1 LFEKQQSIRYQSS
14 LNNGQASL
22 RGIRLDTQFIVST
35 AIILA
40 TFGIYIGI
48 AIYNKARATSDFY
61 VAGRGI
67 PPVFNG
73 MAIGADWMSAAS
85 FIGLAGTVMIL
96 GYDGLAYIM
105 GWTGGYLLLTFLLAP
120 QLRKYGRYT
129 VPEFIGD
136 RYASHTARVIA
147 AICTIIISFT
157 YSIGQLSGSGV
168 VIGRLF
174 EIDAKVGTLI
184 GVVLIA
190 FYSAFGGMKGITWT
204 QVAQYIILIIA
215 YLIPVIFMSLQITG
229 NPMPWISY
237 GDIVGKMGELDR
249 ELGISEYFAPFTNG
263 TKWQFIALLFTLMAG
278 TAGLPHVIVRFYT
291 VSTMKAARWSG
302 AWALLFIGLL
312 YLSAPAY
319 AAFSRFILMTK
330 VAGSNID
337 ALPSWTKSWVDTG
350 KLKVADSNGDGI
362 LQWKELIISND
373 IVVMATPEIAN
384 LGVFVIG
391 LVAAGAMAAA
401 LSTAGGLMIAISSSF
416 AHDIYY
422 RVFKPNA
429 TEKSRLAVARWS
441 IVVATVLAGLV
452 ALNPPGVI
460 TQIVAW
466 AFALASGTFFPALV
480 LGVWWKRSNAKGVIA
495 GLLFGLGVTL
505 TYIFMARAGITILG
519 IIGTGAG
526 IFGATAGFLAN
537 IIVSLITKAP
547 SQKLQEEVI
556 DLRYPEQMTFK
567 NGEVWVDDDVNLTK

>member
-1 LFEKQQSIRYQSS
+1 M
-14 LNNGQASL
+14 
-22 RGIRLDTQFIVST
+22 DVQFIVSLT
-35 AIILA
+35 IILL
-40 TFGIYIGI
+40 TFALYIGI
-48 AIYNKARATSDFY
+48 AIYNTAKQTSDFY
-61 VAGRGI
+61 VAGRGV
-67 PPVFNG
+67 PPIFNG

-85 FIGLAGTVMIL
+85 FIGMAGTIMLL
-96 GYDGLAYIM
+96 GYDGLAYVM

-136 RYASHTARVIA
+136 RYNSHSARVIA

-174 EIDAKVGTLI
+174 EIDAKIGTMI
-184 GVVLIA
+184 GVILIA
-190 FYSAFGGMKGITWT
+190 FYAAFGGMKGITWT

-215 YLIPVIFMSLQITG
+215 YLIPVIFMSLQITN
-229 NPMPWISY
+229 NPAPWLSY
-237 GDIVGKMGELDR
+237 GKIVEEMGELDR
-249 ELGISEYFAPFTNG
+249 QLGISEYFAPFTND
-263 TKWQFIALLFTLMAG
+263 TKWQFLALMFTLMAG

-319 AAFSRFILMTK
+319 AAFSRFILMTN
-330 VAGSNID
+330 VAGRKLSE
-337 ALPSWTKSWVDTG
+337 LPAWTETWVNTG
-350 KLKVADSNGDGI
+350 KLQIADGNGDGI
-362 LQWKELIISND
+362 LQWNELIISND

-384 LGVFVIG
+384 LGMFVIG

-422 RVFKPNA
+422 RVLKPQA
-429 TEKSRLAVARWS
+429 SEKNRLAVARWS
-441 IVVATVLAGLV
+441 IVIATLLAGV
-452 ALNPPGVI
+452 IALDPPGAI

-466 AFALASGTFFPALV
+466 AFALASGTFFPAL
-480 LGVWWKRSNAKGVIA
+480 LIGVWWKRSNTPGVISGMIV
-495 GLLFGLGVTL
+495 GLAVTL
-505 TYIFMARAGITILG
+505 IYIFASKYGGFTIAGIID
-519 IIGTGAG
+519 TGAG
-526 IFGATAGFLAN
+526 VFGAFAGIVTN
-537 IIVSLITKAP
+537 IIVSLSTKAP
-547 SQKLQEEVI
+547 SIERQEEVI
-556 DLRYPEQMTFK
+556 NLRYPEQMTYK
-567 NGEVWVDDDVNLTK
+567 DGEVWMD

>member
-1 LFEKQQSIRYQSS
+1 M
-14 LNNGQASL
+14 
-22 RGIRLDTQFIVST
+22 DTQFIVSLI
-35 AIILA
+35 IILA
-40 TFGIYIGI
+40 TFALYIGI
-48 AIYNKARATSDFY
+48 ALFNKAKETSDFY
-61 VAGRGI
+61 VAGRGV
-67 PPVFNG
+67 PPIFNG

-85 FIGLAGTVMIL
+85 FIGMAGTIMLL

-120 QLRKYGRYT
+120 QLRKSGRYT

-136 RYASHTARVIA
+136 RYDSHTARIIA

-174 EIDAKVGTLI
+174 EIDAKLGTII

-190 FYSAFGGMKGITWT
+190 FYAAFGGMKGITWT
-204 QVAQYIILIIA
+204 QVAQYLVLIIA
-215 YLIPVIFMSLQITG
+215 YLVPVIFMSLQLTN
-229 NPMPWISY
+229 NPLPWLSY
-237 GDIVGKMGELDR
+237 GELVEQMGELDR

-263 TKWQFIALLFTLMAG
+263 TKWQFLALMFTLMAG

-312 YLSAPAY
+312 YFSAPAY

-330 VAGSNID
+330 VAGSKI
-337 ALPSWTKSWVDTG
+337 AELPAWTKSWVDTG
-350 KLKVADSNGDGI
+350 KLQVADTNGDGI
-362 LQWKELIISND
+362 LQWNELIIAND

-384 LGVFVIG
+384 LGLFVIG

-401 LSTAGGLMIAISSSF
+401 LSTAGGLMISISSSF

-422 RVFKPNA
+422 RVFRPNA
-429 TEKSRLAVARWS
+429 TEKNRLSVARWS
-441 IVVATVLAGLV
+441 IVIATALAGII
-452 ALNPPGVI
+452 ALNPPGAI

-466 AFALASGTFFPALV
+466 AFALATGTFFPALV
-480 LGVWWKRSNAKGVIA
+480 LGVWWKRSNANGVIA
-495 GLLFGLGVTL
+495 GLLVGLTVTL
-505 TYIFMARAGITILG
+505 TYIFAAKYGGFTILG
-519 IIGTGAG
+519 IIDTGAG
-526 IFGATAGFLAN
+526 VFGAIAAFATN
-537 IIVSLITKAP
+537 IIVSLMTKAP
-547 SQKLQEEVI
+547 SQKIQEEVVN
-556 DLRYPEQMTFK
+556 LRYPEQMIYK
-567 NGEVWVDDDVNLTK
+567 DGDVWINDGK

>member
-1 LFEKQQSIRYQSS
+1 MDL
-14 LNNGQASL
+14 
-22 RGIRLDTQFIVST
+22 QFIVST
-35 AIILA
+35 AIIIA
-40 TFGIYIGI
+40 TFALYIGI
-48 AIYNKARATSDFY
+48 AVYNKAKVTSDFY
-61 VAGRGI
+61 VAGRGV

-136 RYASHTARVIA
+136 RYNSHTARVIA
-147 AICTIIISFT
+147 AVCTIIISFT

-174 EIDAKVGTLI
+174 EIDAKVGTMI

-190 FYSAFGGMKGITWT
+190 FYAAFGGMKGITWT

-215 YLIPVIFMSLQITG
+215 YLVPVIFMSLQLTN
-229 NPMPWISY
+229 NPLPWISY
-237 GDIVGKMGELDR
+237 GELIGKMGELDR

-263 TKWQFIALLFTLMAG
+263 TKWQFMALMFTLMAG

-330 VAGSNID
+330 VAGQRISE
-337 ALPSWTKSWVDTG
+337 LPGWTTSWVDTG
-350 KLKVADSNGDGI
+350 KLQIADANGDGI
-362 LQWKELIISND
+362 LQWSELVISND

-401 LSTAGGLMIAISSSF
+401 LSTAGGLMMAISSSF

-422 RVFKPNA
+422 RVFKPESTDKN
-429 TEKSRLAVARWS
+429 RLAVARWT
-441 IVVATVLAGLV
+441 IVIATVLAGLV

-480 LGVWWKRSNAKGVIA
+480 LGVWWKRSNAAGVIS
-495 GLLFGLGVTL
+495 GLLVGLGVTL
-505 TYIFMARAGITILG
+505 TYIFLAREGMTLFG
-519 IIGTGAG
+519 IIDTGAG
-526 IFGATAGFLAN
+526 VFGALAGFLTN
-537 IIVSLITKAP
+537 IIVSLSTKAP
-547 SQKLQEEVI
+547 SQKIQEEVI

-567 NGEVWVDDDVNLTK
+567 DGEVWINDDATFNK

>member
-1 LFEKQQSIRYQSS
+1 M
-14 LNNGQASL
+14 
-22 RGIRLDTQFIVST
+22 DTQFIVSLSL
-35 AIILA
+35 ILA
-40 TFGIYIGI
+40 SFAIYIGI
-48 AIYNKARATSDFY
+48 ALYNKAKVTSDFY
-61 VAGRGI
+61 VAGRGV
-67 PPVFNG
+67 PSVFNG

-85 FIGLAGTVMIL
+85 FIGLAGTVMLL

-136 RYASHTARVIA
+136 RFNSHTARIIA
-147 AICTIIISFT
+147 AVCTIIISFT

-174 EIDAKVGTLI
+174 EVDAKFGTMI
-184 GVVLIA
+184 GVILIA
-190 FYSAFGGMKGITWT
+190 FYAGFGGMKGVTWT
-204 QVAQYIILIIA
+204 QVAQYIILITA
-215 YLIPVIFMSLQITG
+215 YLVPVIFMSLQITN
-229 NPMPWISY
+229 NPLPWLSY
-237 GDIVGKMGELDR
+237 GNVVSQLGEIDR

-263 TKWQFIALLFTLMAG
+263 SKWQFLALMFTLMAG

-312 YLSAPAY
+312 YLTAPAY
-319 AAFSRFILMTK
+319 AAFSRFILMK
-330 VAGSNID
+330 NVVGNPID
-337 ALPSWTKSWVDTG
+337 SLPAWTTSWVNTG
-350 KLKVADSNGDGI
+350 KLSIADTNADGI
-362 LQWKELIISND
+362 LQWPELLINKD

-422 RVFKPNA
+422 RVLNPNA
-429 TEKSRLAVARWS
+429 TDKTRLKVARWT
-441 IVVATVLAGLV
+441 IIIATVVAGIT
-452 ALNPPGVI
+452 ALDPPGAI

-466 AFALASGTFFPALV
+466 AFAIASGTFFPALV
-480 LGVWWKRSNAKGVIA
+480 LGVWWKRANAKGVTWGMVVGLVVTLGYIFAAKYGDFSIA
-495 GLLFGLGVTL
+495 G
-505 TYIFMARAGITILG
+505 
-519 IIGTGAG
+519 IIDTGAG
-526 IFGATAGFLAN
+526 IFGAVAALLTN
-537 IIVSLITKAP
+537 IIVSLVTKAP
-547 SQKLQEEVI
+547 SQQLQEEVI
-556 DLRYPEQMTFK
+556 NLRYPEGVVYK
-567 NGEVWVDDDVNLTK
+567 DGDVWIQD

>member
-1 LFEKQQSIRYQSS
+1 M
-14 LNNGQASL
+14 
-22 RGIRLDTQFIVST
+22 DTQFLVSLS
-35 AIILA
+35 IILA
-40 TFGIYIGI
+40 TFALYIGI
-48 AIYNKARATSDFY
+48 AIYNKAKETSEFY
-61 VAGRGI
+61 VAGRGV

-85 FIGLAGTVMIL
+85 FIGMAGTIMLL

-136 RYASHTARVIA
+136 RFDSHTARVIA
-147 AICTIIISFT
+147 ALCTIIISFT

-174 EIDAKVGTLI
+174 EIDAKLGTMI

-190 FYSAFGGMKGITWT
+190 FYAAFGGMKGITWT
-204 QVAQYIILIIA
+204 QVAQYVILIIA
-215 YLIPVIFMSLQITG
+215 YIIPVVFMSLQITG
-229 NPMPWISY
+229 NPAPWLSY
-237 GDIVGKMGELDR
+237 GELVGKMGELDR

-263 TKWQFIALLFTLMAG
+263 TKWQFLALMFTLMAG

-319 AAFSRFILMTK
+319 SAFSRFILMTQ
-330 VAGSNID
+330 VAGSKITE
-337 ALPSWTKSWVDTG
+337 LPAWTKTWVDTG
-350 KLKVADSNGDGI
+350 KLQVADGNGDGV
-362 LQWKELIISND
+362 LQWNELIISND

-384 LGVFVIG
+384 LGMFVIG

-401 LSTAGGLMIAISSSF
+401 LSTAGGLMIAISSAF
-416 AHDIYY
+416 AHDIFY
-422 RVFKPNA
+422 RVLKPNS
-429 TEKSRLAVARWS
+429 TEKTRLSVARWS
-441 IVVATVLAGLV
+441 IVIATLLAGLI
-452 ALNPPGVI
+452 ALNPPGAI

-466 AFALASGTFFPALV
+466 AFALATGTFFPALV
-480 LGVWWKRSNAKGVIA
+480 LGVWWKRSNSQGVIA
-495 GLLFGLGVTL
+495 GLLVGLGVTL
-505 TYIFMARAGITILG
+505 AYIFAAKYGGFTILG
-519 IIGTGAG
+519 IIDTGAG
-526 IFGATAGFLAN
+526 VFGAAAAFAAN
-537 IIVSLITKAP
+537 IIVSLMTAAP
-547 SQKLQEEVI
+547 SQKIQEEVM
-556 DLRYPEQMTFK
+556 DLRYPEQMVYK
-567 NGEVWVDDDVNLTK
+567 DGEVWMNDDGSKSL

>member
-1 LFEKQQSIRYQSS
+1 M
-14 LNNGQASL
+14 
-22 RGIRLDTQFIVST
+22 DTQFLVSLS
-35 AIILA
+35 IILV
-40 TFGIYIGI
+40 TFALYIGI
-48 AIYNKARATSDFY
+48 AIYNKAKETSEFY
-61 VAGRGI
+61 VAGRGV
-67 PPVFNG
+67 PPIFNG

-85 FIGLAGTVMIL
+85 FIGMAGTIMLL

-136 RYASHTARVIA
+136 RYDSHTARVIA
-147 AICTIIISFT
+147 ALCTIIISFT

-174 EIDAKVGTLI
+174 EIDAKLGTMI

-190 FYSAFGGMKGITWT
+190 FYAAFGGMKGITWT
-204 QVAQYIILIIA
+204 QVAQYVILIIA
-215 YLIPVIFMSLQITG
+215 YLIPVIFMALQLTG

-237 GDIVGKMGELDR
+237 GELVGKMGELDR

-263 TKWQFIALLFTLMAG
+263 TKWQFLALMFTLMAG

-319 AAFSRFILMTK
+319 AAFSRFILMTQ
-330 VAGSNID
+330 VAGSKITE
-337 ALPSWTKSWVDTG
+337 LPAWTKTWVDTG
-350 KLKVADSNGDGI
+350 KLQVADGNGDGV
-362 LQWKELIISND
+362 LQWNELIISND

-384 LGVFVIG
+384 LGMFVIG

-401 LSTAGGLMIAISSSF
+401 LSTAGGLMIAISSAF
-416 AHDIYY
+416 AHDIFY
-422 RVFKPNA
+422 RVLKPNS
-429 TEKSRLAVARWS
+429 TEKTRLSVARWS
-441 IVVATVLAGLV
+441 IVIATLLAGV
-452 ALNPPGVI
+452 IALNPPGAI

-466 AFALASGTFFPALV
+466 AFALATGTFFPALV
-480 LGVWWKRSNAKGVIA
+480 LGVWWKRSNSQGVIA
-495 GLLFGLGVTL
+495 GLLVGLGVTL
-505 TYIFMARAGITILG
+505 AYIFAAKYGGFTILG
-519 IIGTGAG
+519 IIDTGAG
-526 IFGATAGFLAN
+526 VFGATAAFAAN
-537 IIVSLITKAP
+537 IIVSLMTAAP
-547 SQKLQEEVI
+547 SQKIQEEVM
-556 DLRYPEQMTFK
+556 DLRYPEQMVYK
-567 NGEVWVDDDVNLTK
+567 DGEVWMNDDGSKSV

>member
-1 LFEKQQSIRYQSS
+1 MDSQFLVS
-14 LNNGQASL
+14 L
-22 RGIRLDTQFIVST
+22 V
-35 AIILA
+35 IILA
-40 TFGIYIGI
+40 TFGLYIGI
-48 AIYNKARATSDFY
+48 AIYNKAKATSDFY
-61 VAGRGI
+61 VAGRGV
-67 PPVFNG
+67 PPIFNG

-85 FIGLAGTVMIL
+85 FIGMAGTIMIL

-136 RYASHTARVIA
+136 RFDSHTARVIA
-147 AICTIIISFT
+147 AICTIIICFT

-174 EIDAKVGTLI
+174 EIDAKLGTMI

-190 FYSAFGGMKGITWT
+190 FYAAFGGMKGITWT
-204 QVAQYIILIIA
+204 QVAQYCILIIA
-215 YLIPVIFMSLQITG
+215 YLIPIIFMSLQVTG
-229 NPMPWISY
+229 NPLPWLSY
-237 GDIVGKMGELDR
+237 GHVIEEMGEIDR
-249 ELGISEYFAPFTNG
+249 QLGISEYFAPFEMG
-263 TKWQFIALLFTLMAG
+263 TKWQFLALLFTLMAG

-319 AAFSRFILMTK
+319 AAFSRFIIMK
-330 VAGSNID
+330 NVVGQKISE
-337 ALPSWTKSWVDTG
+337 LPAWTATWVHTG
-350 KLKVADSNGDGI
+350 GLSIADGNGDGI
-362 LQWKELIISND
+362 LQWAELVINKD

-401 LSTAGGLMIAISSSF
+401 LSTAGGLMIALSSSF

-422 RVFKPNA
+422 RILRPNA
-429 TEKSRLAVARWS
+429 TESNRLAVARWS
-441 IVVATVLAGLV
+441 IAIGTLIAGLV
-452 ALNPPGVI
+452 ALNPPGAI

-466 AFALASGTFFPALV
+466 AFALASGTFFPALI
-480 LGVWWKRSNAKGVIA
+480 LGVWWKRSNSKGVIA
-495 GLLFGLGVTL
+495 GLSIGLLVTL
-505 TYIFMARAGITILG
+505 AYIFAAKYGGFTILG
-519 IIGTGAG
+519 IIDTGAG
-526 IFGATAGFLAN
+526 VFGAVAGFLAN
-537 IIVSLITKAP
+537 IIVSLATDAP
-547 SQKLQEEVI
+547 SQKLQDDVM
-556 DLRYPEQMTFK
+556 DLRYPEQMTYK
-567 NGEVWVDDDVNLTK
+567 DGEVWMNDVEAKA

>member
-1 LFEKQQSIRYQSS
+1 M
-14 LNNGQASL
+14 
-22 RGIRLDTQFIVST
+22 DTQFIVST
-35 AIILA
+35 SIILL
-40 TFGIYIGI
+40 TFALYIGI
-48 AIYNKARATSDFY
+48 AVYNKAKATSDFY
-61 VAGRGI
+61 VAGRGV
-67 PPVFNG
+67 PPIFNG

-136 RYASHTARVIA
+136 RYNSHTARVIA

-174 EIDAKVGTLI
+174 EIDAKVGTMI

-190 FYSAFGGMKGITWT
+190 FYAAFGGMKGITWT
-204 QVAQYIILIIA
+204 QVAQYIVLIIA

-229 NPMPWISY
+229 NPAPWISY
-237 GDIVGKMGELDR
+237 GGLVGKIGELDR
-249 ELGISEYFAPFTNG
+249 ELGVSEYFAPFTNG
-263 TKWQFIALLFTLMAG
+263 TKWQFMALMFTLMAG

-330 VAGSNID
+330 VAGSKISD
-337 ALPSWTKSWVDTG
+337 LPAWTTSWVDTG
-350 KLKVADSNGDGI
+350 KLQVADANGDGI
-362 LQWKELIISND
+362 LQWKEIIISND

-422 RVFKPNA
+422 RVFKPHA
-429 TEKSRLAVARWS
+429 TERNRLAVARLS
-441 IVVATVLAGLV
+441 IVVATILAGVV

-466 AFALASGTFFPALV
+466 AFALASGTFFPALL
-480 LGVWWKRSNAKGVIA
+480 LGVWWKRSNAQGVIA
-495 GLLFGLGVTL
+495 GMLVGLGVTL
-505 TYIFMARAGITILG
+505 TYIFLARSGVTLFG
-519 IIGTGAG
+519 IIDTGAG
-526 IFGATAGFLAN
+526 VFGAASAAIAN
-537 IIVSLITKAP
+537 IVVSLMTKAP
-547 SQKLQEEVI
+547 SQKIQEEVM

-567 NGEVWVDDDVNLTK
+567 DGEVWVDDEVDFKA

>member
-1 LFEKQQSIRYQSS
+1 M
-14 LNNGQASL
+14 
-22 RGIRLDTQFIVST
+22 VSF
-35 AIILA
+35 AIIIA
-40 TFGIYIGI
+40 TFALYIGI
-48 AIYNKARATSDFY
+48 AIFNKAKATSDFY
-61 VAGRGI
+61 VASRGV
-67 PPVFNG
+67 PPIFNG

-85 FIGLAGTVMIL
+85 FIGMAGTIMLL

-136 RYASHTARVIA
+136 RYDSHTARVIA
-147 AICTIIISFT
+147 AICTIAISFT
-157 YSIGQLSGSGV
+157 YSVGQLSGSGV

-174 EIDAKVGTLI
+174 EIDAKLGTMI

-190 FYSAFGGMKGITWT
+190 FYAAFGGMKGITWT
-204 QVAQYIILIIA
+204 QVAQYLVLIIA
-215 YLIPVIFMSLQITG
+215 YLIPVIFMSLQLTSSAL
-229 NPMPWISY
+229 PWLSY
-237 GDIVGKMGELDR
+237 GELVGKMGELDR

-263 TKWQFIALLFTLMAG
+263 TKWQFLALMFTLMCG

-330 VAGSNID
+330 IAGSKITE
-337 ALPSWTKSWVDTG
+337 LPAWTKSWIDTG
-350 KLKVADSNGDGI
+350 KLQLADGNSDGV
-362 LQWKELIISND
+362 LQWNELIISND

-401 LSTAGGLMIAISSSF
+401 LSTAGGLMISISSAF
-416 AHDIYY
+416 AHDIFY
-422 RVFKPNA
+422 RVWKPNA
-429 TEKSRLAVARWS
+429 TEKTRLSVGRWS
-441 IVVATVLAGLV
+441 IVVATLLAGLI
-452 ALNPPGVI
+452 ALNPPGAI

-466 AFALASGTFFPALV
+466 AFALATGTFFPALV
-480 LGVWWKRSNAKGVIA
+480 LGVWWKRSNAQGVIA
-495 GLLFGLGVTL
+495 GLLIGLAVTL
-505 TYIFMARAGITILG
+505 GYIFAAKYGGFTILG
-519 IIGTGAG
+519 IIDTGAG
-526 IFGATAGFLAN
+526 VFGAIAAFLAN
-537 IIVSLITKAP
+537 IIVSLATAAP
-547 SQKLQEEVI
+547 SQKIQEEVL
-556 DLRYPEQMTFK
+556 DLRYPEQMVYK
-567 NGEVWVDDDVNLTK
+567 DGEVWMNEEKA

>member
-1 LFEKQQSIRYQSS
+1 M
-14 LNNGQASL
+14 
-22 RGIRLDTQFIVST
+22 DTQFLVSSS
-35 AIILA
+35 IIIA
-40 TFGIYIGI
+40 TFMLYIGI
-48 AIYNKARATSDFY
+48 AVYNKARQTSEFY
-61 VAGRGI
+61 VAGRGV
-67 PPVFNG
+67 PAVFNG

-85 FIGLAGTVMIL
+85 FIGMAGTVMML

-105 GWTGGYLLLTFLLAP
+105 GWTGGYLFLTFLLAP
-120 QLRKYGRYT
+120 QLRKYGKYT

-136 RYASHTARVIA
+136 RYNSHTARVIA
-147 AICTIIISFT
+147 AVCTIIISFT

-174 EIDAKVGTLI
+174 EIDAVYGTMLGAI
-184 GVVLIA
+184 LIA
-190 FYSAFGGMKGITWT
+190 FYATFGGMKGITWT

-215 YLIPVIFMSLQITG
+215 YLIPVIFMSFQITG
-229 NPMPWISY
+229 NPLPWLSY
-237 GDIVGKMGELDR
+237 GEIVSELGEIDR
-249 ELGISEYFAPFTNG
+249 ELGLSEYFAPFTNG
-263 TKWQFIALLFTLMAG
+263 TKWQFLALLFTLMAG

-319 AAFSRFILMTK
+319 AAFSRFILMK
-330 VAGSNID
+330 NVVGSKISE
-337 ALPSWTKSWVDTG
+337 LPDWTRSWVDTG
-350 KLKVADSNGDGI
+350 MLKVADTNRDGI
-362 LQWKELIISND
+362 LQWSELMIAND

-422 RVFKPNA
+422 RVIKQDA
-429 TEKSRLAVARWS
+429 TEEKRLTVARWS
-441 IVVATVLAGLV
+441 IAIATILAGLV
-452 ALNPPGVI
+452 ALNPPGAI

-480 LGVWWKRSNAKGVIA
+480 LGVWWKRSNAQGVIA
-495 GLLFGLGVTL
+495 GLLVGLVVTL
-505 TYIFMARAGITILG
+505 SYIFAAKYGGWTILG
-519 IIGTGAG
+519 IIDTGAG
-526 IFGATAGFLAN
+526 VFGAAAGILTN
-537 IIVSLITKAP
+537 IIVSKLTAAP
-547 SQKLQEEVI
+547 PQHLQDEVVN
-556 DLRYPEQMTFK
+556 LRYPEQMTYK
-567 NGEVWVDDDVNLTK
+567 NGEVYLNEDFNKTT

>member
-1 LFEKQQSIRYQSS
+1 M
-14 LNNGQASL
+14 
-22 RGIRLDTQFIVST
+22 DTQFLVSLS
-35 AIILA
+35 IILV
-40 TFGIYIGI
+40 TFALYIGI
-48 AIYNKARATSDFY
+48 AIYNKAKATSDFY
-61 VAGRGI
+61 VAGRGV
-67 PPVFNG
+67 PPIFNG

-85 FIGLAGTVMIL
+85 FIGMAGTIMLL

-136 RYASHTARVIA
+136 RYNSHTARVIA
-147 AICTIIISFT
+147 AVCTIIISFT

-174 EIDAKVGTLI
+174 EIDAKLGTMI

-190 FYSAFGGMKGITWT
+190 FYAAFGGMKGITWT
-204 QVAQYIILIIA
+204 QVAQYCILIIA

-229 NPMPWISY
+229 NPMPWLSY
-237 GDIVGKMGELDR
+237 GELVGKMGELDR

-263 TKWQFIALLFTLMAG
+263 TKWQFLALMFTLMAG

-330 VAGSNID
+330 VAGSKISE
-337 ALPSWTKSWVDTG
+337 LPAWTKTWVDTG
-350 KLKVADSNGDGI
+350 KLQVADGNGDGI
-362 LQWKELIISND
+362 LQWSELIISND

-384 LGVFVIG
+384 LGMFVIG

-401 LSTAGGLMIAISSSF
+401 LSTAGGLMLSISSSF

-422 RVFKPNA
+422 RVLKPES
-429 TEKSRLAVARWS
+429 TEKNRLSVARWT
-441 IVVATVLAGLV
+441 IVAATLLAGLI
-452 ALNPPGVI
+452 ALNPPGAI

-466 AFALASGTFFPALV
+466 AFAIATGTFFPALV
-480 LGVWWKRSNAKGVIA
+480 LGVWWKRSNSKGVIA
-495 GLLFGLGVTL
+495 GLLVGLGVTL
-505 TYIFMARAGITILG
+505 SYIFAAKYGGFTILG
-519 IIGTGAG
+519 IIDTGAG
-526 IFGATAGFLAN
+526 VFGATAAFITN
-537 IIVSLITKAP
+537 IVVSLLTAAP
-547 SQKLQEEVI
+547 SQKLQDDVM
-556 DLRYPEQMTFK
+556 DLRYPEQMVYK
-567 NGEVWVDDDVNLTK
+567 DGEVWMNDDGPKSV

>member
-1 LFEKQQSIRYQSS
+1 M
-14 LNNGQASL
+14 
-22 RGIRLDTQFIVST
+22 DTQFLVSLS
-35 AIILA
+35 IILA
-40 TFGIYIGI
+40 TFALYIGI
-48 AIYNKARATSDFY
+48 AVYNKARATSDFY
-61 VAGRGI
+61 VAGRGV
-67 PPVFNG
+67 PPIFNG

-85 FIGLAGTVMIL
+85 FIGMAGTIMLL

-136 RYASHTARVIA
+136 RYNSHTARVIA
-147 AICTIIISFT
+147 AICTIVISFT

-174 EIDAKVGTLI
+174 EIDAKLGTMI

-190 FYSAFGGMKGITWT
+190 FYAAFGGMKGITWT

-215 YLIPVIFMSLQITG
+215 YLIPVIFMSLQLTN
-229 NPMPWISY
+229 NPLPWISY
-237 GDIVGKMGELDR
+237 GELVGKMGELDR

-263 TKWQFIALLFTLMAG
+263 TKWQFLALMFTLMAG

-330 VAGSNID
+330 VAGSSISE
-337 ALPSWTKSWVDTG
+337 LPAWTKTWVDTG
-350 KLKVADSNGDGI
+350 KLQLADGNGDGI
-362 LQWKELIISND
+362 LQWSELIISND

-416 AHDIYY
+416 AHDIFY
-422 RVFKPNA
+422 RVWKPNS
-429 TEKSRLAVARWS
+429 TEKTRLSVARWS
-441 IVVATVLAGLV
+441 IVVATLLAGLI
-452 ALNPPGVI
+452 ALNPPGAI

-466 AFALASGTFFPALV
+466 AFALATGTFFPALV
-480 LGVWWKRSNAKGVIA
+480 LGVWWKRSNAKGVIS
-495 GLLFGLGVTL
+495 GLLVGLGVTL
-505 TYIFMARAGITILG
+505 AYIFAAKYGGFTILG
-519 IIGTGAG
+519 IIDTGAG
-526 IFGATAGFLAN
+526 VFGAAAAFLTN
-537 IIVSLITKAP
+537 IIVSKATEAP
-547 SQKLQEEVI
+547 SKKIQEEVI
-556 DLRYPEQMTFK
+556 NLRYPEQMIYK
-567 NGEVWVDDDVNLTK
+567 DGEVWMDEGKSKSV

>member
-1 LFEKQQSIRYQSS
+1 MDL
-14 LNNGQASL
+14 
-22 RGIRLDTQFIVST
+22 QFIVST
-35 AIILA
+35 AIIIA
-40 TFGIYIGI
+40 TFALYIGI
-48 AIYNKARATSDFY
+48 AVYNKAKVTSDFY
-61 VAGRGI
+61 VAGRGV

-136 RYASHTARVIA
+136 RYNSHTARVIA
-147 AICTIIISFT
+147 AVCTIIISFT

-174 EIDAKVGTLI
+174 EIDAKVGTMI

-190 FYSAFGGMKGITWT
+190 FYAAFGGMKGITWT

-215 YLIPVIFMSLQITG
+215 YLVPVIFMSLQLTN
-229 NPMPWISY
+229 NPLPWISY
-237 GDIVGKMGELDR
+237 GELIGKMGELDR

-263 TKWQFIALLFTLMAG
+263 TKWQFMALMFTLMAG

-330 VAGSNID
+330 VAGQRISE
-337 ALPSWTKSWVDTG
+337 LPGWTTSWVDTG
-350 KLKVADSNGDGI
+350 KLQIADANGDGI
-362 LQWKELIISND
+362 LQWSELVISND

-401 LSTAGGLMIAISSSF
+401 LSTAGGLMMAISSSF

-422 RVFKPNA
+422 RVFKPQSTDKN
-429 TEKSRLAVARWS
+429 RLAVARWT
-441 IVVATVLAGLV
+441 IVIATVLAGLV

-480 LGVWWKRSNAKGVIA
+480 LGVWWKRSNAAGVIS
-495 GLLFGLGVTL
+495 GLLVGLGVTL
-505 TYIFMARAGITILG
+505 TYIFLAREGMTLFG
-519 IIGTGAG
+519 IIDTGAG
-526 IFGATAGFLAN
+526 VFGALAGFLTN
-537 IIVSLITKAP
+537 IIVSLSTKAP
-547 SQKLQEEVI
+547 SQKIQEEVI

-567 NGEVWVDDDVNLTK
+567 DGEVWINDDATFNK

>member
-1 LFEKQQSIRYQSS
+1 M
-14 LNNGQASL
+14 A
-22 RGIRLDTQFIVST
+22 LDTQFLVSLS
-35 AIILA
+35 IILA
-40 TFGIYIGI
+40 TFALYIGI
-48 AIYNKARATSDFY
+48 AIYNKAKATSDFY
-61 VAGRGI
+61 VAGRGV
-67 PPVFNG
+67 PPIFNG

-85 FIGLAGTVMIL
+85 FIGMAGTIMLL

-136 RYASHTARVIA
+136 RYDSHTARVIA
-147 AICTIIISFT
+147 AVCTIIISFT

-174 EIDAKVGTLI
+174 EMDAKLGTMI

-190 FYSAFGGMKGITWT
+190 FYAAFGGMKGITWT
-204 QVAQYIILIIA
+204 QVAQYCILIIA

-229 NPMPWISY
+229 NPMPWLSY
-237 GDIVGKMGELDR
+237 GELVGKMGELDR

-263 TKWQFIALLFTLMAG
+263 TKWQFLALMFTLMAG

-330 VAGSNID
+330 VAGSKISE
-337 ALPSWTKSWVDTG
+337 LPAWTKTWVDTG
-350 KLKVADSNGDGI
+350 KLQVADGNGDGI
-362 LQWKELIISND
+362 LQWSELIISND

-384 LGVFVIG
+384 LGLFVIG

-401 LSTAGGLMIAISSSF
+401 LSTAGGLMLSISSSF

-422 RVFKPNA
+422 RVLRPNS
-429 TEKSRLAVARWS
+429 TEKNRLSVARWT
-441 IVVATVLAGLV
+441 IVTATLLAGLI
-452 ALNPPGVI
+452 ALNPPGAI

-466 AFALASGTFFPALV
+466 AFALATGTFFPALV
-480 LGVWWKRSNAKGVIA
+480 LGVWWKRSNSKGVIA
-495 GLLFGLGVTL
+495 GLLVGLGVTL
-505 TYIFMARAGITILG
+505 SYIFAAKYGGFTILG
-519 IIGTGAG
+519 IIDTGAG
-526 IFGATAGFLAN
+526 VFGATAAFITN
-537 IIVSLITKAP
+537 IVVSLLTAAP
-547 SQKLQEEVI
+547 SQKLQDDVM
-556 DLRYPEQMTFK
+556 DLRYPEQMVYK
-567 NGEVWVDDDVNLTK
+567 NGEVWMNDDGPKSV

>member
-1 LFEKQQSIRYQSS
+1 MF
-14 LNNGQASL
+14 
-22 RGIRLDTQFIVST
+22 LDTQFLVSLS
-35 AIILA
+35 IILA
-40 TFGIYIGI
+40 TFALYIGI
-48 AIYNKARATSDFY
+48 AIYNKAKETSEFY
-61 VAGRGI
+61 VAGRGV

-85 FIGLAGTVMIL
+85 FIGMAGTIMLL

-136 RYASHTARVIA
+136 RFDSHTARVIA
-147 AICTIIISFT
+147 ALCTIIISFT

-174 EIDAKVGTLI
+174 EIDAKLGTMI

-190 FYSAFGGMKGITWT
+190 FYAAFGGMKGITWT
-204 QVAQYIILIIA
+204 QVAQYVILIIA
-215 YLIPVIFMSLQITG
+215 YIIPVVFMSLQITG
-229 NPMPWISY
+229 NPAPWLSY
-237 GDIVGKMGELDR
+237 GELVGKMGELDR

-263 TKWQFIALLFTLMAG
+263 TKWQFMALMFTLMAG

-319 AAFSRFILMTK
+319 SAFSRFILMTQ
-330 VAGSNID
+330 VAGSKITE
-337 ALPSWTKSWVDTG
+337 LPAWTKTWVDTG
-350 KLKVADSNGDGI
+350 KLQVADGNGDGV
-362 LQWKELIISND
+362 LQWNELIISND

-384 LGVFVIG
+384 LGMFVIG

-401 LSTAGGLMIAISSSF
+401 LSTAGGLMIAISSAF
-416 AHDIYY
+416 AHDIFY
-422 RVFKPNA
+422 RVLKPNS
-429 TEKSRLAVARWS
+429 TEKTRLSVARWS
-441 IVVATVLAGLV
+441 IVIATLLAGLI
-452 ALNPPGVI
+452 ALNPPGAI

-466 AFALASGTFFPALV
+466 AFALATGTFFPALV
-480 LGVWWKRSNAKGVIA
+480 LGVWWKRSNSQGVIA
-495 GLLFGLGVTL
+495 GLLVGLGVTL
-505 TYIFMARAGITILG
+505 AYIFAAKYGGFTILG
-519 IIGTGAG
+519 IIDTGAG
-526 IFGATAGFLAN
+526 VFGAAAAFAAN
-537 IIVSLITKAP
+537 IIVSLMTAAP
-547 SQKLQEEVI
+547 SQKIQEEVM
-556 DLRYPEQMTFK
+556 DLRYPEQMVYK
-567 NGEVWVDDDVNLTK
+567 DGEVWMNDDGSKSV

>member
-1 LFEKQQSIRYQSS
+1 M
-14 LNNGQASL
+14 
-22 RGIRLDTQFIVST
+22 DTQFLVST
-35 AIILA
+35 SIILL
-40 TFGIYIGI
+40 TFALYIGI
-48 AIYNKARATSDFY
+48 AVYNKAKATSDFY
-61 VAGRGI
+61 VAGRGV

-136 RYASHTARVIA
+136 RYNSHTARVIA

-174 EIDAKVGTLI
+174 EIDAKVGTMI

-190 FYSAFGGMKGITWT
+190 FYAAFGGMKGITWT
-204 QVAQYIILIIA
+204 QVAQYIVLIIA

-229 NPMPWISY
+229 NPAPWISY
-237 GDIVGKMGELDR
+237 GELVGKIGELDR
-249 ELGISEYFAPFTNG
+249 ELGVSEYFAPFTNG
-263 TKWQFIALLFTLMAG
+263 TKWQFMALMFTLMAG

-330 VAGSNID
+330 VAGSKISN
-337 ALPSWTKSWVDTG
+337 LPSWTTSWVDTG
-350 KLKVADSNGDGI
+350 KLQVADANGDGI
-362 LQWKELIISND
+362 LQWKEIIISND

-429 TEKSRLAVARWS
+429 TEGNRLAVARWS
-441 IVVATVLAGLV
+441 IVIATILAGVV

-466 AFALASGTFFPALV
+466 AFALASGTFFPALL
-480 LGVWWKRSNAKGVIA
+480 LGVWWKRSNAQGVIA
-495 GLLFGLGVTL
+495 GMLVGLGVTL
-505 TYIFMARAGITILG
+505 TYIFLAKSGVTLFG
-519 IIGTGAG
+519 IIDTGAG
-526 IFGATAGFLAN
+526 VFGAASAAIAN
-537 IIVSLITKAP
+537 IIVSLMTKAP
-547 SQKLQEEVI
+547 SQKIQEEVM

-567 NGEVWVDDDVNLTK
+567 DGEVWVNDEVDFKA

>member
-1 LFEKQQSIRYQSS
+1 M
-14 LNNGQASL
+14 
-22 RGIRLDTQFIVST
+22 DTQFLVSLS
-35 AIILA
+35 IILA
-40 TFGIYIGI
+40 TFALYIGI
-48 AIYNKARATSDFY
+48 AIYNKAKATSDFY

-67 PPVFNG
+67 PPIFNG

-85 FIGLAGTVMIL
+85 FIGMAGTIMLL

-136 RYASHTARVIA
+136 RYNSHTARVIA

-174 EIDAKVGTLI
+174 EIDAKLGTMI

-190 FYSAFGGMKGITWT
+190 FYAAFGGMKGITWT
-204 QVAQYIILIIA
+204 QVAQYVILIIA
-215 YLIPVIFMSLQITG
+215 YIVPVIFMSLQITG
-229 NPMPWISY
+229 NPAPWLSY
-237 GDIVGKMGELDR
+237 GEIVGKMGELDR

-263 TKWQFIALLFTLMAG
+263 TKWQFIALMFTLMAG

-330 VAGSNID
+330 VAGSKITE
-337 ALPSWTKSWVDTG
+337 LPGWTKSWVDTG
-350 KLKVADSNGDGI
+350 KLQVADSNGDGI
-362 LQWKELIISND
+362 LQWSELIISND

-384 LGVFVIG
+384 LGLFVIG

-401 LSTAGGLMIAISSSF
+401 LSTAGGLMIAISSAF
-416 AHDIYY
+416 AHDIFY
-422 RVFKPNA
+422 RVLKPNS
-429 TEKSRLAVARWS
+429 TEKTRLSVARWS
-441 IVVATVLAGLV
+441 IVTATLLAGLI
-452 ALNPPGVI
+452 ALNPPGAI

-466 AFALASGTFFPALV
+466 AFALATGTFFPALV
-480 LGVWWKRSNAKGVIA
+480 LGVWWRRSNSQGVIA
-495 GLLFGLGVTL
+495 GLLVGLGVTL
-505 TYIFMARAGITILG
+505 AYIFAAKYGGFTILG
-519 IIGTGAG
+519 IIDTGAG
-526 IFGATAGFLAN
+526 VFGAVAAFAAN
-537 IIVSLITKAP
+537 IIVSLMTAAP
-547 SQKLQEEVI
+547 SQKIQDEVM
-556 DLRYPEQMTFK
+556 DLRYPEQMTYK
-567 NGEVWVDDDVNLTK
+567 NGEVWINDDGSKSV

>member
-1 LFEKQQSIRYQSS
+1 MS
-14 LNNGQASL
+14 
-22 RGIRLDTQFIVST
+22 LDTQFLVSLS
-35 AIILA
+35 IILA
-40 TFGIYIGI
+40 TFALYIGI
-48 AIYNKARATSDFY
+48 AIYNKAKETSEFY
-61 VAGRGI
+61 VAGRGV

-85 FIGLAGTVMIL
+85 FIGMAGTIMLL

-136 RYASHTARVIA
+136 RFDSHTARVIA
-147 AICTIIISFT
+147 ALCTIIISFT

-174 EIDAKVGTLI
+174 EIDAKLGTMI

-190 FYSAFGGMKGITWT
+190 FYAAFGGMKGITWT
-204 QVAQYIILIIA
+204 QVAQYVILIIA
-215 YLIPVIFMSLQITG
+215 YIIPVVFMSLQITG
-229 NPMPWISY
+229 NPAPWLSY
-237 GDIVGKMGELDR
+237 GELVGKMGELDR

-263 TKWQFIALLFTLMAG
+263 TKWQFLALMFTLMAG

-319 AAFSRFILMTK
+319 SAFSRFILMTQ
-330 VAGSNID
+330 VAGSKITE
-337 ALPSWTKSWVDTG
+337 LPAWTKTWVDTG
-350 KLKVADSNGDGI
+350 KLQVADGNGNGV
-362 LQWKELIISND
+362 LQWNELIISND

-384 LGVFVIG
+384 LGMFVIG

-401 LSTAGGLMIAISSSF
+401 LSTAGGLMIAISSAF
-416 AHDIYY
+416 AHDIFY
-422 RVFKPNA
+422 RVLKPNS
-429 TEKSRLAVARWS
+429 TEKTRLSVARWS
-441 IVVATVLAGLV
+441 IVIATLLAGLI
-452 ALNPPGVI
+452 ALNPPGAI

-466 AFALASGTFFPALV
+466 AFALATGTFFPALV
-480 LGVWWKRSNAKGVIA
+480 LGVWWKRSNSQGVIA
-495 GLLFGLGVTL
+495 GLLVGLGVTL
-505 TYIFMARAGITILG
+505 AYIFAAKYGGFTILG
-519 IIGTGAG
+519 IIDTGAG
-526 IFGATAGFLAN
+526 VFGAAAAFAAN
-537 IIVSLITKAP
+537 IIVSLMTAAP
-547 SQKLQEEVI
+547 SQKIQEEVM
-556 DLRYPEQMTFK
+556 DLRYPEQMVYK
-567 NGEVWVDDDVNLTK
+567 DGEVWMNDDGSKSV

>member
-1 LFEKQQSIRYQSS
+1 MENS
-14 LNNGQASL
+14 
-22 RGIRLDTQFIVST
+22 QFIVSLT
-35 AIILA
+35 LILI

-48 AIYNKARATSDFY
+48 AIYNKARQTSDFY
-61 VAGRGI
+61 VASRGV

-85 FIGLAGTVMIL
+85 FIGMAGTVMLL

-136 RYASHTARVIA
+136 RYNSHTARVIA

-157 YSIGQLSGSGV
+157 YSVGQLSGSGV
-168 VIGRLF
+168 VIGRLL
-174 EIDAKVGTLI
+174 EVDARIGTLI

-190 FYSAFGGMKGITWT
+190 FYAAFGGMKGITWT
-204 QVAQYIILIIA
+204 QVAQYIILITA
-215 YLIPVIFMSLQITG
+215 YLIPVIFMSLQITN
-229 NPMPWISY
+229 NPLPWLSY
-237 GDIVGKMGELDR
+237 GQVVS
-249 ELGISEYFAPFTNG
+249 ELGEIDRQLGLSEYFAPFENG
-263 TKWQFIALLFTLMAG
+263 SRWQFMALMFTLMAG

-319 AAFSRFILMTK
+319 AAFSRFILMTN
-330 VAGSNID
+330 VVGQPID
-337 ALPSWTKSWVDTG
+337 DLPAWTETWLNTNLLQIADT
-350 KLKVADSNGDGI
+350 NNDGI
-362 LQWKELIISND
+362 LQWNEIMISND

-391 LVAAGAMAAA
+391 LMAAGAMAAA

-422 RVFKPNA
+422 RVLRPNA
-429 TEKSRLAVARWS
+429 TDTNRLAVGRIT
-441 IVVATVLAGLV
+441 IVAATVLAGII
-452 ALNPPGVI
+452 ALDPPGAI

-466 AFALASGTFFPALV
+466 AFALASGTFFPALL
-480 LGVWWKRSNAKGVIA
+480 LGVWWRRANGPGVIA
-495 GLLFGLGVTL
+495 GMLVGLTVTL
-505 TYIFMARAGITILG
+505 AYIFAVRFGGFSIAGIID
-519 IIGTGAG
+519 TGAG
-526 IFGATAGFLAN
+526 IFGAASA
-537 IIVSLITKAP
+537 IITIVVVSLMTKTP
-547 SQKLQEEVI
+547 SQEVQDEVK
-556 DLRYPEQMTFK
+556 DLRYPEQMTYK
-567 NGEVWVDDDVNLTK
+567 NGDVWMK

>member
-1 LFEKQQSIRYQSS
+1 M
-14 LNNGQASL
+14 
-22 RGIRLDTQFIVST
+22 DTQFIVST
-35 AIILA
+35 SIILL
-40 TFGIYIGI
+40 TFALYIGI
-48 AIYNKARATSDFY
+48 AVYNKAKATSDFY
-61 VAGRGI
+61 VAGRGV
-67 PPVFNG
+67 PPIFNG

-136 RYASHTARVIA
+136 RYNSHTARVIA

-174 EIDAKVGTLI
+174 EIDAKVGTMI

-190 FYSAFGGMKGITWT
+190 FYAAFGGMKGITWT
-204 QVAQYIILIIA
+204 QVAQYVVLIIA

-229 NPMPWISY
+229 NPAPWISY
-237 GDIVGKMGELDR
+237 GELVGKIGELDR

-263 TKWQFIALLFTLMAG
+263 TKWQFMALMFTLMAG

-330 VAGSNID
+330 VAGSKISD
-337 ALPSWTKSWVDTG
+337 LPSWTTSWVDTG
-350 KLKVADSNGDGI
+350 KLQVADANGDGI
-362 LQWKELIISND
+362 LQWKEIIISND

-429 TEKSRLAVARWS
+429 TEKNRLAVARWS
-441 IVVATVLAGLV
+441 IVIATVLAGVV

-466 AFALASGTFFPALV
+466 AFALASGTFFPALL
-480 LGVWWKRSNAKGVIA
+480 LGVWWKRSNAQGVIA
-495 GLLFGLGVTL
+495 GMLVGLGVTL
-505 TYIFMARAGITILG
+505 TYIFLARSGVTLFG
-519 IIGTGAG
+519 IIDTGAG
-526 IFGATAGFLAN
+526 VFGAAAATMAN
-537 IIVSLITKAP
+537 IVVSLITKAP
-547 SQKLQEEVI
+547 SQKIQEEVM

-567 NGEVWVDDDVNLTK
+567 DGEVWVNDDVDFKA

>member
-1 LFEKQQSIRYQSS
+1 M
-14 LNNGQASL
+14 
-22 RGIRLDTQFIVST
+22 DTQFLVSLS
-35 AIILA
+35 IILA
-40 TFGIYIGI
+40 TFGLYIGI
-48 AIYNKARATSDFY
+48 ALYNTAKETSDFY
-61 VAGRGI
+61 VAGRGV
-67 PPVFNG
+67 PPIFNG

-85 FIGLAGTVMIL
+85 FIGMAGTIMLL

-136 RYASHTARVIA
+136 RFNSHTARVIA
-147 AICTIIISFT
+147 AITTIIISFT

-174 EIDAKVGTLI
+174 EIDAKLGTMI

-190 FYSAFGGMKGITWT
+190 FYAAFGGMKGITWT

-215 YLIPVIFMSLQITG
+215 YLIPVIFMSLQITSS
-229 NPMPWISY
+229 PLPWLSY
-237 GDIVGKMGELDR
+237 GELVGKMGELDR

-263 TKWQFIALLFTLMAG
+263 TKWQFLALMFTLMAG

-330 VAGSNID
+330 VAGSKISE
-337 ALPSWTKSWVDTG
+337 LPAWTKTWVDTG
-350 KLKVADSNGDGI
+350 KLQLADGNGDGV
-362 LQWKELIISND
+362 LQWKELVISND

-384 LGVFVIG
+384 LGAFVIG

-401 LSTAGGLMIAISSSF
+401 LSTAGGLMIAISSAF

-422 RVFKPNA
+422 RVMKPNA
-429 TEKSRLAVARWS
+429 TEKTRLNVARIS
-441 IVVATVLAGLV
+441 IVVATLFAGLI
-452 ALNPPGVI
+452 ALDPPGAI

-466 AFALASGTFFPALV
+466 AFALASGTFFPALI
-480 LGVWWKRSNAKGVIA
+480 LGVWWKRSNAQGVIA
-495 GLLFGLGVTL
+495 GMLVGLGVTL
-505 TYIFMARAGITILG
+505 AYIFAAKYGGFTILG
-519 IIGTGAG
+519 IIDTGAG
-526 IFGATAGFLAN
+526 VFGASAAIIAN
-537 IIVSLITKAP
+537 IVVSLATPAP
-547 SQKLQEEVI
+547 SQKIQEEVL
-556 DLRYPEQMTFK
+556 DLRYPEQMVYK
-567 NGEVWVDDDVNLTK
+567 NGEVWMNDDGTKAL

>member
-1 LFEKQQSIRYQSS
+1 MS
-14 LNNGQASL
+14 
-22 RGIRLDTQFIVST
+22 LDTQFLVSLS
-35 AIILA
+35 IILA
-40 TFGIYIGI
+40 TFALYIGI
-48 AIYNKARATSDFY
+48 AIYNKAKETSEFY
-61 VAGRGI
+61 VAGRGV

-85 FIGLAGTVMIL
+85 FIGMAGTIMLL

-136 RYASHTARVIA
+136 RFDSHTARVIA
-147 AICTIIISFT
+147 ALCTIIISFT

-174 EIDAKVGTLI
+174 EIDAKLGTMI

-190 FYSAFGGMKGITWT
+190 FYAAFGGMKGITWT
-204 QVAQYIILIIA
+204 QVAQYVILIIA
-215 YLIPVIFMSLQITG
+215 YIIPVVFMSLQITG
-229 NPMPWISY
+229 NPAPWLSY
-237 GDIVGKMGELDR
+237 GELVGKMGELDR

-263 TKWQFIALLFTLMAG
+263 TKWQFLALMFTLMAG

-319 AAFSRFILMTK
+319 SAFSRFILMTQ
-330 VAGSNID
+330 VAGSKITE
-337 ALPSWTKSWVDTG
+337 LPAWTKTWVDTG
-350 KLKVADSNGDGI
+350 KLQVADGNGDGV
-362 LQWKELIISND
+362 LQWNELIISND

-384 LGVFVIG
+384 LGMFVIG

-401 LSTAGGLMIAISSSF
+401 LSTAGGLMIAISSAF
-416 AHDIYY
+416 AHDIFY
-422 RVFKPNA
+422 RVLKPNS
-429 TEKSRLAVARWS
+429 TEKTRLSVARWS
-441 IVVATVLAGLV
+441 IVIATLLAGV
-452 ALNPPGVI
+452 IALNPPGAI

-466 AFALASGTFFPALV
+466 AFALATGTFFPALV
-480 LGVWWKRSNAKGVIA
+480 LGVWWKRSNSQGVIA
-495 GLLFGLGVTL
+495 GLLVGLGVTL
-505 TYIFMARAGITILG
+505 AYIFAAKYGGFTILG
-519 IIGTGAG
+519 IIDTGAG
-526 IFGATAGFLAN
+526 VFGAAAAFAAN
-537 IIVSLITKAP
+537 IIVSLMTAAP
-547 SQKLQEEVI
+547 SQKIQEEVM
-556 DLRYPEQMTFK
+556 DLRYPEQMVYK
-567 NGEVWVDDDVNLTK
+567 DGEVWMNDDGSKSV

>member
-1 LFEKQQSIRYQSS
+1 MLIHKGG
-14 LNNGQASL
+14 N
-22 RGIRLDTQFIVST
+22 RLDAQFLVSLT
-35 AIILA
+35 IILL
-40 TFGIYIGI
+40 TFALYIGI
-48 AIYNKARATSDFY
+48 AVYNTAKQTSDFY
-61 VAGRGI
+61 VAGRGV
-67 PPVFNG
+67 PPIFNG

-85 FIGLAGTVMIL
+85 FIGLAGTIMLL

-136 RYASHTARVIA
+136 RYNSHTARVIA

-174 EIDAKVGTLI
+174 EIDAKIGTMI

-190 FYSAFGGMKGITWT
+190 FYAAFGGMKGITWT

-229 NPMPWISY
+229 NPAPWLSY
-237 GDIVGKMGELDR
+237 GKIVEEMGELDR
-249 ELGISEYFAPFTNG
+249 QLGISEYFAPFTNG
-263 TKWQFIALLFTLMAG
+263 TKWQFLALMFTLMAG

-302 AWALLFIGLL
+302 AWAILFIGLL

-319 AAFSRFILMTK
+319 AAFSRFILMTQ
-330 VAGSNID
+330 VAGQKLSE
-337 ALPSWTKSWVDTG
+337 LPAWTTSWVNTG
-350 KLKVADSNGDGI
+350 KLQLADGNGDGV
-362 LQWKELIISND
+362 LQWNELIISND

-384 LGVFVIG
+384 LGMFVIG

-401 LSTAGGLMIAISSSF
+401 LSTAGGLMISISSSF

-422 RVFKPNA
+422 RVMKPNA
-429 TEKSRLAVARWS
+429 SEKNRLAVARWS
-441 IVVATVLAGLV
+441 IVIATLFAGLI
-452 ALNPPGVI
+452 ALNPPGAI

-466 AFALASGTFFPALV
+466 AFALASGTFFPAL
-480 LGVWWKRSNAKGVIA
+480 LIGVWWKRSNTPGVISGMVV
-495 GLLFGLGVTL
+495 GLAVTL
-505 TYIFMARAGITILG
+505 IYIFASKYGGFNIAGIID
-519 IIGTGAG
+519 TGAG
-526 IFGATAGFLAN
+526 IFGATAAILTN
-537 IIVSLITKAP
+537 IIVSLSTKAP
-547 SQKLQEEVI
+547 SIKTQEEVLN
-556 DLRYPEQMTFK
+556 LRYPEQMTYK
-567 NGEVWVDDDVNLTK
+567 DGEVWMD

>member
-1 LFEKQQSIRYQSS
+1 M
-14 LNNGQASL
+14 G
-22 RGIRLDTQFIVST
+22 TQFFVTSS
-35 AIILA
+35 IIIA
-40 TFGIYIGI
+40 TFALYIGI
-48 AIYNKARATSDFY
+48 AIYNKARQTSEFY
-61 VAGRGI
+61 VAGRGV
-67 PPVFNG
+67 PAVFNG

-85 FIGLAGTVMIL
+85 FIGMAGTVMML

-105 GWTGGYLLLTFLLAP
+105 GWTGGYLFLTFLLAP

-136 RYASHTARVIA
+136 RYNSHAARVLA
-147 AICTIIISFT
+147 AVCTIIISFT

-174 EIDAKVGTLI
+174 EIDAFYGTMLGAI
-184 GVVLIA
+184 LIA
-190 FYSAFGGMKGITWT
+190 FYATFGGMKGVTWT

-215 YLIPVIFMSLQITG
+215 YLIPVIFMSFQITG
-229 NPMPWISY
+229 NPIPWLSY
-237 GDIVGKMGELDR
+237 GEIVSKLGEIDR
-249 ELGISEYFAPFTNG
+249 ELGLSEYFAPFTNG
-263 TKWQFIALLFTLMAG
+263 TKWQFLALLFTLMAG

-319 AAFSRFILMTK
+319 AAFSRFILMK
-330 VAGSNID
+330 NVVGSKIEE
-337 ALPSWTKSWVDTG
+337 LPAWTKSWVDTG
-350 KLKVADSNGDGI
+350 MLKVADANGDGI
-362 LQWKELIISND
+362 LQWSELMISND

-401 LSTAGGLMIAISSSF
+401 LSTAGGLMISISSSF

-429 TEKSRLAVARWS
+429 TEANRLTVARWS
-441 IVVATVLAGLV
+441 IAVATILAGLV
-452 ALNPPGVI
+452 ALDPPGAI

-480 LGVWWKRSNAKGVIA
+480 LGVWWKRSNTQGVIA
-495 GLLFGLGVTL
+495 GLLVGLIVTL
-505 TYIFMARAGITILG
+505 SYIFAAKYGGWTILG
-519 IIGTGAG
+519 IIDTGAG
-526 IFGATAGFLAN
+526 IFGAVAGILAN
-537 IIVSLITKAP
+537 VIVSKLTAAP
-547 SQKLQEEVI
+547 PQHLQDEVVN
-556 DLRYPEQMTFK
+556 LRYPEHMTYK
-567 NGEVWVDDDVNLTK
+567 NGEIFLNEELNKTT

>member
-1 LFEKQQSIRYQSS
+1 M
-14 LNNGQASL
+14 
-22 RGIRLDTQFIVST
+22 DTQFLVSFS
-35 AIILA
+35 IIIA
-40 TFGIYIGI
+40 TFALYIGI

-61 VAGRGI
+61 VASRGV

-85 FIGLAGTVMIL
+85 FIGMAGTIMLL

-136 RYASHTARVIA
+136 RFDSHTARVIA

-174 EIDAKVGTLI
+174 EIDAKLGTMI

-190 FYSAFGGMKGITWT
+190 FYAAFGGMKGITWT
-204 QVAQYIILIIA
+204 QVAQYLVLIIA
-215 YLIPVIFMSLQITG
+215 YLIPVIFMSLQLT
-229 NPMPWISY
+229 NSALPWLSY
-237 GDIVGKMGELDR
+237 GELVGKMGELDR

-263 TKWQFIALLFTLMAG
+263 TKWQFLALMFTLMCG

-330 VAGSNID
+330 IAGSAITD
-337 ALPSWTKSWVDTG
+337 LPAWTKSWIDTG
-350 KLKVADSNGDGI
+350 KLQLADGNGDGV
-362 LQWKELIISND
+362 LQWSELIISND

-401 LSTAGGLMIAISSSF
+401 LSTAGGLMISISSSF
-416 AHDIYY
+416 AHDIFY
-422 RVFKPNA
+422 RVWKPNA
-429 TEKSRLAVARWS
+429 TEKTRLSVARWS
-441 IVVATVLAGLV
+441 IVIATLFAGLI
-452 ALNPPGVI
+452 ALNPPGAI

-466 AFALASGTFFPALV
+466 AFALATGTFFPALV
-480 LGVWWKRSNAKGVIA
+480 LGVWWKRSNAQGVIA
-495 GLLFGLGVTL
+495 GLLVGLAVTL
-505 TYIFMARAGITILG
+505 GYIFAAKYGGFTILG
-519 IIGTGAG
+519 IIDTGAG
-526 IFGATAGFLAN
+526 VFGAAAAFLTN
-537 IIVSLITKAP
+537 IIVSLATPAP
-547 SQKLQEEVI
+547 SQKIQEEVL
-556 DLRYPEQMTFK
+556 DLRYPEQMVYK
-567 NGEVWVDDDVNLTK
+567 DGEVWMNEDGSTKA